1 MKIEILSV
9 GCATCNKLFDSVK
22 ELVSQ
27 KGIEA
32 EVIKVEDMNT
42 FCQYGVFMLPAVV
55 VDGEVKVAGKVPG
68 ESELLSWLAPAE

>member
-22 ELVSQ
+22 ELVNE

-32 EVIKVEDMNT
+32 EVIKVEDMDT
-42 FCQYGVFMLPAVV
+42 FCRYGVFMLPAVV
-55 VDGEVKVAGKVPG
+55 VDGEVRAAGKAPG
-68 ESELLSWLAPAE
+68 ESELLSWLTAAE